1 MLREVAN
8 ASLLWDCVRVA
19 TRLLHRMARRK
30 PSLRK
35 HFSDHTRR
43 AKRRAYAIKFQRR
56 RQDILLFL
64 FGQFEPLSCRKIVH
78 AGRKRAGADR
88 PASV

>member
-1 MLREVAN
+1 MDAAIHEPADS
-8 ASLLWDCVRVA
+8 SLLWDCVRVA

-56 RQDILLFL
+56 RQDTLLFL
-64 FGQFEPLSCRKIVH
+64 FGQFDHSAAEKLCMQ
-78 AGRKRAGADR
+78 A
-88 PASV
+88 